1 MTRVAP
7 SLEHVP
13 YSRIREIAELAMSLD
28 GVLAL
33 YFGESNVPT
42 PRFVIDAAEQA
53 LEDGHT
59 FYSPNA
65 GIASL
70 RRAIASQYQR
80 LHGAELD
87 PTSEIVVTAS
97 GVQALHLVLR
107 YAVDPGDEA
116 IILSPA
122 WPNGSAIVRLSH
134 GNPVE
139 VPLLLAGD
147 RYVIDFDA
155 LEGAIGPRTRAIL
168 LTSPSNPLGWIAS
181 QAEQQRLLDLCRE
194 RGLWLVADEVYERI
208 YYGGATGEAA
218 PSLLRLCTREDP
230 VLVVQSFSKTY
241 CMTGWRVGWL
251 VGPRAVAEKLGQL
264 NEFVISHAPT
274 FLQVAAEAAIEQGE
288 SWVGQMVESFRANR
302 DYCAEAVAAM
312 PGVAL
317 PRPDGAFYLFPR
329 IEGLVDSFDFCRR
342 LLLEERVGVAPGSA
356 FGAGGEGSIRICY
369 AADRSVLEPAL
380 DRLGRFLGA
389 EVPAGGGGTGAG

>member
-1 MTRVAP
+1 VTRVAP

-33 YFGESNVPT
+33 YFGESNIPT

-53 LEDGHT
+53 LADGHT

-65 GIASL
+65 GLPSL

-80 LHGAELD
+80 LHGVELD

-97 GVQALHLVLR
+97 GVQALNLVLR

-122 WPNGSAIVRLSH
+122 WPNGSSIVRLSH
-134 GNPVE
+134 GTPVE
-139 VPLLLAGD
+139 VPLVLAGD
-147 RYVIDFDA
+147 RYRIDFDV
-155 LEGAIGPRTRAIL
+155 LEDAIGPRTRAIL
-168 LTSPSNPLGWIAS
+168 LTSPSNPLGWMATEE
-181 QAEQQRLLDLCRE
+181 EQQRLLDLCRE
-194 RGLWLVADEVYERI
+194 HGLWLVADEVYERI
-208 YYGGATGEAA
+208 FYSGARGEAA
-218 PSLLRLCTREDP
+218 PSLLRLCTRDDP
-230 VLVVQSFSKTY
+230 VIVVQSFSKTY

-251 VGPRAVAEKLGQL
+251 VGPRAVGEKLAQL
-264 NEFVISHAPT
+264 NEFVVSHAPT
-274 FLQVAAEAAIEQGE
+274 FLQVAAETAIEQGE
-288 SWVGQMVESFRANR
+288 PWVARMVESFRENR

-312 PGVAL
+312 PGVSL
-317 PRPDGAFYLFPR
+317 PRPEGAFYLFPR
-329 IEGLVDSFDFCRR
+329 IEGLVDSFDLCRR

-356 FGAGGEGSIRICY
+356 FGAGGEGSIRLCY

-380 DRLGRFLGA
+380 ERLGRFLGA
-389 EVPAGGGGTGAG
+389 GVRKGRSGNRAG